1 MYPHWVNTVVFGIG
15 SIEEKPVVIDGAIAI
30 APVLHVTLAF
40 NHRIFDGAVAAR
52 ILDEFK
58 RIIVSG
64 EFDAL

>member
-1 MYPHWVNTVVFGIG
+1 M
-15 SIEEKPVVIDGAIAI
+15 VIDGAIAI